1 MSPPQTPLGSVAHA
15 QACVPTDMYTH
26 TDMHTCGHTCI
37 HGRAYTHAWTC
48 MQTWIHMH
56 TWTCMHTWTHAHTQ
70 IHVHTDTHGH
80 VCKCGCVCTH
90 RHACTHGRTCTH
102 ADTCAHMDMYVN
114 VDTYAHTDM
123 CTHMDTHHMCRYMY
137 THAWPCT
144 WIWSGC
150 REACLP
156 GSWHRSWEELAVG
169 SGQAA
174 ALCRSAGEDRSPRDS
189 AETRV
194 GPGFPLTWAVG
205 REPGWFSVSKA
216 GMEQSSE
223 PQPHHPGHKRLELS
237 LPCQAMGPRATPV
250 PRPCDPPAQLL

>member
-37 HGRAYTHAWTC
+37 HGRAYTHTWTC

-102 ADTCAHMDMYVN
+102 ADT
-114 VDTYAHTDM
+114 YAHTDM

-156 GSWHRSWEELAVG
+156 GSWYRSWEELAVG

-223 PQPHHPGHKRLELS
+223 PQPHHPGHERLELS

>member
-26 TDMHTCGHTCI
+26 TDMHTRGHTCI
-37 HGRAYTHAWTC
+37 HGRAYTHTWTC

-102 ADTCAHMDMYVN
+102 ADT
-114 VDTYAHTDM
+114 YAHTDM

-144 WIWSGC
+144 RIWSGC

-156 GSWHRSWEELAVG
+156 GSWYRSWEELAVG

-223 PQPHHPGHKRLELS
+223 PQPHHPGHERLELS

>member
-37 HGRAYTHAWTC
+37 HGRAYTHTWTC

-56 TWTCMHTWTHAHTQ
+56 TWTCMHTWTHAHMQ

-102 ADTCAHMDMYVN
+102 ADT
-114 VDTYAHTDM
+114 YAHTDM

-144 WIWSGC
+144 RIWSGC

-156 GSWHRSWEELAVG
+156 GSWYRSWEELAVG

-223 PQPHHPGHKRLELS
+223 PQPHHPGHERLELS